1 MPELVLASHN
11 AGKLAEFQALLAGAG
26 ARLHLAPALGLA
38 VPEEPAPSFVE
49 NAILKARAA
58 SRASGLPALADDS
71 GLIVPALGGEP
82 GVISARYAGRG
93 ASDRANGER
102 LVERARHLA
111 GGERACAF
119 VCVLV
124 VLAHPDDPLPLI
136 VEGRWDGL
144 LLDAPRGT
152 GGFGYDPW
160 FLDPE
165 SGLTA
170 AEMAREQ
177 KNARSHRARACAR
190 LLPLLSAKLAA

>member
-11 AGKLAEFQALLAGAG
+11 GGKLAEFQALLADGG
-26 ARLHLAPALGLA
+26 VRLHLAPELGLA
-38 VPEEPAPSFVE
+38 APEEPAPSFVE

-71 GLIVPALGGEP
+71 GLIVPALSGEP
-82 GVISARYAGRG
+82 GVLSARYAGPG

-102 LVERARHLA
+102 LVERARHLV
-111 GGERACAF
+111 GDQRACAF

-124 VLAHPDDPLPLI
+124 VLSHPDDPLPLI
-136 VEGRWDGL
+136 VEGRWDGR
-144 LLDAPRGT
+144 LLDAPRGD

-160 FLDPE
+160 FLDPV

-170 AEMAREQ
+170 AEMGRAA

-190 LLPLLSAKLAA
+190 LLPALAGKLAT

>member
-1 MPELVLASHN
+1 MSELVLASHN
-11 AGKLAEFQALLAGAG
+11 AGKLAEFQALLADAG
-26 ARLHLAPALGLA
+26 VRLHLAPELGLA
-38 VPEEPAPSFVE
+38 APEEPAPSFVE

-82 GVISARYAGRG
+82 GVLSARYAGPG

-102 LVERARHLA
+102 LVERARHIA
-111 GGERACAF
+111 GDERACAF

-124 VLAHPDDPLPLI
+124 VLSHPDDPLPLI
-136 VEGRWDGL
+136 VEGRWDGH
-144 LLDAPRGT
+144 LLDAPRGD

-170 AEMAREQ
+170 AEMGRAA

-190 LLPLLSAKLAA
+190 LLPVLAGKLAA

>member
-11 AGKLAEFQALLAGAG
+11 AGKLAEFEALLAAAG
-26 ARLHLAPALGLA
+26 ARLHLAPELGLIA
-38 VPEEPAPSFVE
+38 PEEPAPSFVE

-82 GVISARYAGRG
+82 GVLSARYAGPG

-111 GGERACAF
+111 GSERACAF

-124 VLAHPDDPLPLI
+124 VLTHADDPLPLI

-144 LLDAPRGT
+144 LLDAPRGD

-190 LLPLLSAKLAA
+190 LLPLLAAKLAA